1 MGKIYKGYELLQ
13 AIAQGELQA
22 GAKFYDT
29 KTGREYILTENGKA
43 YENRQYY
50 EDEPESQLQEEYTIR
65 ELAQA
70 EFKLIENEI
79 NIKNIEELY
88 VSDRQIGVG
97 VLENWTGRK
106 LDLVL
111 ANKINELTQEVNKL
125 NEERKN
131 NYELNPKARKTI
143 K

>member
-1 MGKIYKGYELLQ
+1 MVYKGYELLK
-13 AIAQGELQA
+13 AIALNELKA
-22 GAKFYDT
+22 GAKFYDV
-29 KTGREYILTENGKA
+29 KTGREYILTENGKV

-50 EDEPESQLQEEYTIR
+50 ENEAETQIQEEYTIR

-97 VLENWTGRK
+97 VLKNWTGRK

-111 ANKINELTQEVNKL
+111 ANKINELIQEVNKL
-125 NEERKN
+125 NKERKN
-131 NYELNPKARKTI
+131 NYELNPKARKTT

>member
-1 MGKIYKGYELLQ
+1 MVYKGYELLK
-13 AIAQGELQA
+13 AIALGELKA
-22 GAKFYDT
+22 GTKFYDT
-29 KTGREYILTENGKA
+29 KTGREYVLTEDGKA

-50 EDEPESQLQEEYTIR
+50 EDEAESQLQEEYTIR

-88 VSDRQIGVG
+88 VSDKQIGVG

-111 ANKINELTQEVNKL
+111 ANKINELIQEVNKL
-125 NEERKN
+125 NKERKN
-131 NYELNPKARKTI
+131 NYELNPKARKTA

>member
-13 AIAQGELQA
+13 AIAQGEIQA

-50 EDEPESQLQEEYTIR
+50 EDEAESQLQEEYTIK

-70 EFKLIENEI
+70 EFELIGE
-79 NIKNIEELY
+79 
-88 VSDRQIGVG
+88 
-97 VLENWTGRK
+97 
-106 LDLVL
+106 
-111 ANKINELTQEVNKL
+111 
-125 NEERKN
+125 
-131 NYELNPKARKTI
+131 
-143 K
+143 

>member
-1 MGKIYKGYELLQ
+1 MVYKGYELLK
-13 AIAQGELQA
+13 AIALGELKV
-22 GAKFYDT
+22 GTKFYDT
-29 KTGREYILTENGKA
+29 KTGREYVLTEDGKA

-50 EDEPESQLQEEYTIR
+50 EDEAESQLQEEYTIK

-70 EFKLIENEI
+70 EFQLIENEK

-88 VSDRQIGVG
+88 VSDKQIGVG
-97 VLENWTGRK
+97 VLKNWTGRK

-111 ANKINELTQEVNKL
+111 ANKINELIQEVNKL
-125 NEERKN
+125 NKERKN
-131 NYELNPKARKTI
+131 NYELNPKARKTT

>member
-1 MGKIYKGYELLQ
+1 MGKIYKGYELLK

-50 EDEPESQLQEEYTIR
+50 GDEGFTQLQEDYTIK

-70 EFKLIENEI
+70 EFELIGER
-79 NIKNIEELY
+79 IKTTDNIEKLY
-88 VSDRQIGVG
+88 VLGTQVG
-97 VLENWTGRK
+97 TNWLHWSGRN
-106 LDLVL
+106 LDIVL
-111 ANKINELTQEVNKL
+111 ANKINELIQEVNKL
-125 NEERKN
+125 KTERK
-131 NYELNPKARKTI
+131 EE
-143 K
+143 